1 MEVRNETET
10 EIETSMI
17 GNLKPN
23 EELIKEGKEEDKQKL
38 LRNKTIRKQNNILQN
53 QYKTM
58 RYNNNTTQKRYN
70 GKTMQYNNDSKTIQ

>member
-23 EELIKEGKEEDKQKL
+23 EELIKEGKEEDKQKIAQ
-38 LRNKTIRKQNNILQN
+38 KP
-53 QYKTM
+53 
-58 RYNNNTTQKRYN
+58 NNT
-70 GKTMQYNNDSKTIQ
+70 KTKQYTTKSI